1 MNPYFLPRSNNPS
14 PSDGLEI
21 EIRTDAEADEL
32 WSYVGRKKNQRRT
45 WYAVE
50 RNTGV
55 ILARHNGRRTDK
67 SCSLLM
73 EKLSGFPV
81 TRYYTDDW
89 QSYRKHIPP
98 SKHIVGKADTWRIE
112 RRNLNFRTH
121 LKRLNR
127 KTICFSKDEKIHD
140 NVIGMYINRY
150 YFEKGRYSETA

>member
-1 MNPYFLPRSNNPS
+1 TPAEVNPYFMPQADSI
-14 PSDGLEI
+14 EI
-21 EIRTDAEADEL
+21 EIKTDAEADEF

-50 RNTGV
+50 RKAGV
-55 ILARHNGRRTDK
+55 ILAWHNGRRADE
-67 SCSLLM
+67 SCSRLM
-73 EKLSGFPV
+73 AKLAAFPA

-89 QSYRKHIPP
+89 QSCRKHVPS

-121 LKRLNR
+121 IKRLNR
-127 KTICFSKDEKIHD
+127 KTVCFSKNEKIHD

-150 YFEKGRYSETA
+150 YFQNGRYSENI